1 MAMKNKS
8 LVFIGI
14 IFLLTGSLTAKEPLK
29 DYSFIRGVC
38 HNLTPD
44 QETLERDLGF
54 MQRLQLNSSRVWLNQ
69 RAYESNPEEY
79 INRVLNYVRTCNKYG
94 VTVMP
99 VLFSSGG
106 FPALL
111 EKNARAGCEKYV
123 TAIVNALKKE
133 EGLLMWD
140 VCNEPNCNDYYRKA
154 PPAEQQKRN
163 DEIAGFVRYFITYVK
178 KIDPVNAVTVGH
190 WIPKFCG
197 NTSDLVDVISFHDY
211 LETRSRV
218 EESYAIAEGYS
229 KKYNK
234 PLINSELCCIGRSNP
249 YDMAIQIADE
259 HNVGWYVFNLIISGG
274 WSDIHGLVYPD
285 GTIRDPASIAAL
297 FGFYR
302 KRDLNTTVKVLPNRE
317 EHAEKAIALLETVLN
332 GDFDE
337 YPDVFGIAPF
347 KSKRSSVRPLGSR
360 PPVASVDDILEAAE
374 YCANLLEGAEMVPMW
389 EPPTARIET
398 WRKMSDED
406 KEKARGEIRKFAY
419 DLALQ
424 LKEWCEL
431 F

>member
-1 MAMKNKS
+1 MKNK
-8 LVFIGI
+8 LFVFIGI

-29 DYSFIRGVC
+29 DYSFVHGVC

-54 MQRLQLNSSRVWLNQ
+54 MKRLQLNSTRVWLSQ
-69 RAYESNPEEY
+69 RAYVSNPEEY
-79 INRVLNYVRTCNKYG
+79 INRVLNYVRSCYKNG
-94 VTVMP
+94 ITVMP
-99 VLFSSGG
+99 ILFNGT

-111 EKNARAGCEKYV
+111 EKNAKAGCEKYV
-123 TAIVNALKKE
+123 SAIVNALKNE

-140 VCNEPNCNDYYRKA
+140 IMNEPEMNDYYRKA
-154 PPAEQQKRN
+154 PPEEQQKRN
-163 DEIAGFVRYFITYVK
+163 DEIADFVRYFITYVK

-197 NTSDLVDVISFHDY
+197 NTADLVDVISFHDY

-218 EESYAIAEGYS
+218 EEAYAIAEGYA

-259 HNVGWYVFNLIISGG
+259 HNVGWYVFDLIISGY

-285 GTIRDPASIAAL
+285 GTIRDPASIAAIY
-297 FGFYR
+297 GFYR
-302 KRDLNTTVKVLPNRE
+302 KRDLNTTIKVLPNRE
-317 EHAEKAIALLETVLN
+317 KHAEKAIALVEKVLN
-332 GDFDE
+332 GDFVE
-337 YPDVFGIAPF
+337 EPDVFGIAPF
-347 KSKRSSVRPLGSR
+347 RSKRSSAKTMGNRTAATP
-360 PPVASVDDILEAAE
+360 VDDILEAAE

-389 EPPTARIET
+389 EPPTAKIET

>member
-1 MAMKNKS
+1 MKKR
-8 LVFIGI
+8 LFVFIGI
-14 IFLLTGSLTAKEPLK
+14 VFLLTGSLTAKEPLK

-44 QETLERDLGF
+44 QATLDRDLGF
-54 MQRLQLNSSRVWLNQ
+54 MDRLQLNSTRVWLSQ

-79 INRVLNYVRTCNKYG
+79 INTVINYIRTCNKHG

-99 VLFSSGG
+99 ILFSSGG
-106 FPALL
+106 FPAVLQKGAS
-111 EKNARAGCEKYV
+111 EGCEKYV
-123 TAIVNALKKE
+123 TAIVNALKNE

-154 PPAEQQKRN
+154 PPEEKQKRN
-163 DEIAGFVRYFITYVK
+163 DEIAAFLRHFITFVK

-190 WIPKFCG
+190 WIPKFCE
-197 NTSDLVDVISFHDY
+197 NTNDLVDVISFHDY

-218 EESYAIAEGYS
+218 EASYALAEEFS

-234 PLINSELCCIGRSNP
+234 PLINSELCCICRSNP

-259 HNVGWYVFNLIISGG
+259 HNVGIYIFNLIISGG
-274 WSDIHGLVYPD
+274 WSDVHGLVYPD
-285 GTIRDPASIAAL
+285 GTIRDPSIIAAL

-302 KRDLNTTVKVLPNRE
+302 NRDLNTTVKALPNRE
-317 EHAEKAIALLETVLN
+317 EHAEKAIALLEEVLA

-337 YPDVFGIAPF
+337 FPDVFGIEPF
-347 KSKRSSVRPLGSR
+347 RATKSSVRPMGNR
-360 PPVASVDDILEAAE
+360 PPVTSVDDILEAAE
-374 YCANLLEGAEMVPMW
+374 YCANLLEGAEMVPMR
-389 EPPTARIET
+389 EPPTAKIET

-406 KEKARGEIRKFAY
+406 KEKARGEIRNFAY

>member
-1 MAMKNKS
+1 M
-8 LVFIGI
+8 
-14 IFLLTGSLTAKEPLK
+14 TGSLTGKEPLK
-29 DYSFIRGVC
+29 DYSFVRGVC
-38 HNLTPD
+38 HNLSPN
-44 QETLERDLGF
+44 QETLERDLEF
-54 MQRLQLNSSRVWLNQ
+54 MKRLQLNSTRVWLSQ
-69 RAYESNPEEY
+69 RAYENNPEDY
-79 INRVLNYVRTCNKYG
+79 VNRVVNYVRTCNKNG

-99 VLFSSGG
+99 IFFNGT

-111 EKNARAGCEKYV
+111 EKNAKETGEKYV
-123 TAIVNALKKE
+123 TAIVDALKNE

-140 VCNEPNCNDYYRKA
+140 IMNEPEMNDYYRKA
-154 PPAEQQKRN
+154 SPEEQEKRN
-163 DEIAGFVRYFITYVK
+163 DEIAGFVRHFITYVK

-190 WIPKFCG
+190 WLSKFCE

-259 HNVGWYVFNLIISGG
+259 HNVGWYVFDLIISGY

-285 GTIRDPASIAAL
+285 GTIRDPASIAAIY
-297 FGFYR
+297 GFYR
-302 KRDLNTTVKVLPNRE
+302 KRDLNTTVKALPNRE

-337 YPDVFGIAPF
+337 FPDVFGIAPF
-347 KSKRSSVRPLGSR
+347 RAKRSSVRLMGNR
-360 PPVASVDDILEAAE
+360 PPSTSVDDILEAAE
-374 YCANLLEGAEMVPMW
+374 YCANLLEGAEMVPMR
-389 EPPTARIET
+389 EPPTAKIET

>member
-1 MAMKNKS
+1 MKKK
-8 LVFIGI
+8 LFVFIGI
-14 IFLLTGSLTAKEPLK
+14 NFLLAASLTAKEPLK

-38 HNLTPD
+38 HNLTPN
-44 QETLERDLGF
+44 QEILERDLEF
-54 MQRLQLNSSRVWLNQ
+54 MKRLQLNSTRVWLSQ

-79 INRVLNYVRTCNKYG
+79 IKRVVNYVRTCNKYG

-99 VLFSSGG
+99 ILFNGT

-111 EKNARAGCEKYV
+111 EKNAKETGEKYV
-123 TAIVNALKKE
+123 TAMVNALKNE

-140 VCNEPNCNDYYRKA
+140 IMNEPEMNDYYRKSSSE
-154 PPAEQQKRN
+154 EQEKRIN
-163 DEIAGFVRYFITYVK
+163 EIEGFVRHFIAYVK

-190 WIPKFCG
+190 WLSKFCE

-218 EESYAIAEGYS
+218 EKSYAIAEGYS

-259 HNVGWYVFNLIISGG
+259 HNVGWYVFNLIISGYWG
-274 WSDIHGLVYPD
+274 EIHGLVYPD
-285 GTIRDPASIAAL
+285 GTIRDPSSIAAIY
-297 FGFYR
+297 GFYR
-302 KRDLNTTVKVLPNRE
+302 KRDLNTTVKALPNRE
-317 EHAEKAIALLETVLN
+317 KHAEKAIALLEKVLG
-332 GDFDE
+332 GDFNE
-337 YPDVFGIAPF
+337 LSDVFGIEPF
-347 KSKRSSVRPLGSR
+347 KASGN
-360 PPVASVDDILEAAE
+360 SVDDILEAAE
-374 YCANLLEGAEMVPMW
+374 YCANLLEGAEMVPMR
-389 EPPTARIET
+389 ESPTAKIET
-398 WRKMSDED
+398 WRKMSAGD

-419 DLALQ
+419 DLGLQ
-424 LKEWCEL
+424 LKELCEL

>member
-1 MAMKNKS
+1 
-8 LVFIGI
+8 
-14 IFLLTGSLTAKEPLK
+14 LTGSLTAKEPLK

-38 HNLTPD
+38 HNLSPD

-54 MQRLQLNSSRVWLNQ
+54 MNRLQLNSTRVWLRQ
-69 RAYESNPEEY
+69 RDYESNPEEY

-99 VLFSSGG
+99 ILFSGG
-106 FPALL
+106 FPANL

-123 TAIVNALKKE
+123 TAIVNALKNE
-133 EGLLMWD
+133 EGLLIWD

-154 PPAEQQKRN
+154 PPEEQQKRN
-163 DEIAGFVRYFITYVK
+163 DEIAGFLRYFITYVK

-190 WIPKFCG
+190 WIPKFCE
-197 NTSDLVDVISFHDY
+197 NTNDLVDVISFHDY

-218 EESYAIAEGYS
+218 EKSYALAEEYS

-259 HNVGWYVFNLIISGG
+259 HNVGWYVFDLIISGY

-285 GTIRDPASIAAL
+285 GTIRDPSIIAAL

-302 KRDLNTTVKVLPNRE
+302 NRDLNTTIKALPNRE
-317 EHAEKAIALLETVLN
+317 EHAEKAIALLEEVLA

-337 YPDVFGIAPF
+337 FPDVFGIEPF
-347 KSKRSSVRPLGSR
+347 RASKSSVRPFGNR

-374 YCANLLEGAEMVPMW
+374 YCANLLEGAEMIPMR
-389 EPPTARIET
+389 EPPTAKIET
-398 WRKMSDED
+398 WRKMSDQD

-424 LKEWCEL
+424 LKECCEL

>member
-1 MAMKNKS
+1 MKKKL

-38 HNLTPD
+38 HNLSPN
-44 QETLERDLGF
+44 QETLERDLKF
-54 MQRLQLNSSRVWLNQ
+54 MKRLQLNSTRVWLSQ

-79 INRVLNYVRTCNKYG
+79 IKRVVNYVRTCNKYG

-99 VLFSSGG
+99 IFFNGT

-111 EKNARAGCEKYV
+111 EKNAKETGEKYV
-123 TAIVNALKKE
+123 TAMVNALKNE

-140 VCNEPNCNDYYRKA
+140 IMNEPEMNDYYRKA
-154 PPAEQQKRN
+154 SPEEQEKRN
-163 DEIAGFVRYFITYVK
+163 DEIAGFVRHFITYVK
-178 KIDPVNAVTVGH
+178 KIDPGNAVTVGH
-190 WIPKFCG
+190 WLSKFCE

-218 EESYAIAEGYS
+218 EKSYAIAEGYS

-259 HNVGWYVFNLIISGG
+259 HNVGWYVFNLIISGYWG
-274 WSDIHGLVYPD
+274 EIHGLVYPD
-285 GTIRDPASIAAL
+285 GTIRDPSSIAAIY
-297 FGFYR
+297 GFYR
-302 KRDLNTTVKVLPNRE
+302 KRDLNTTVKALPNRE
-317 EHAEKAIALLETVLN
+317 EHAEKAIALLEKVLD
-332 GDFDE
+332 GDFDVF
-337 YPDVFGIAPF
+337 PDVFGIEPF
-347 KSKRSSVRPLGSR
+347 RALGN
-360 PPVASVDDILEAAE
+360 SVDDILEAAE

-389 EPPTARIET
+389 ESPTAKIET
-398 WRKMSDED
+398 WRKMSDGD

>member
-1 MAMKNKS
+1 MKKKL

-38 HNLTPD
+38 HNLSPN
-44 QETLERDLGF
+44 QETLERDLEF
-54 MQRLQLNSSRVWLNQ
+54 MKRLQLNSTRVWLSQ

-79 INRVLNYVRTCNKYG
+79 TKRVVNYVRTCNKYG

-99 VLFSSGG
+99 IFFNGT

-111 EKNARAGCEKYV
+111 GKNAKESGEKYV
-123 TAIVNALKKE
+123 AAIVNALKNE

-140 VCNEPNCNDYYRKA
+140 IMNEPEMNDYYRKA
-154 PPAEQQKRN
+154 SPEEQEKRS
-163 DEIAGFVRYFITYVK
+163 DEIAGFVRHFITYVK

-190 WIPKFCG
+190 WLSKFCE

-211 LETRSRV
+211 LETRSRI
-218 EESYAIAEGYS
+218 EKSYAIAEGYS

-259 HNVGWYVFNLIISGG
+259 HNVGIYIFNLIINGG
-274 WSDIHGLVYPD
+274 WSDVHGLVYPD
-285 GTIRDPASIAAL
+285 GTIRDPASIAAIY
-297 FGFYR
+297 GFYR
-302 KRDLNTTVKVLPNRE
+302 KRDLNTTVKALPNRE

-337 YPDVFGIAPF
+337 FPDVFGIAPF
-347 KSKRSSVRPLGSR
+347 RAKRSSVRLMGNR
-360 PPVASVDDILEAAE
+360 PPSTSVDDILEAAE
-374 YCANLLEGAEMVPMW
+374 YCANLLEGAEMVPMR
-389 EPPTARIET
+389 EPPTAKIET

>member
-1 MAMKNKS
+1 MKIKL

-14 IFLLTGSLTAKEPLK
+14 IFLLTSSLTAKEPLK
-29 DYSFIRGVC
+29 DYSFVRGVC

-44 QETLERDLGF
+44 QETLDRDLGF
-54 MQRLQLNSSRVWLNQ
+54 MKRLQLNSTRVWFSQ

-79 INRVLNYVRTCNKYG
+79 IKRVLNYVRTCNKNG
-94 VTVMP
+94 VTVTP
-99 VLFSSGG
+99 ILFNGT

-111 EKNARAGCEKYV
+111 EKNAKAACEKYV
-123 TAIVNALKKE
+123 TAIVNALKNE

-140 VCNEPNCNDYYRKA
+140 IMNEPEMNDYYRKA
-154 PPAEQQKRN
+154 PPEEQQKRN
-163 DEIAGFVRYFITYVK
+163 DEIAGFVRHFITYVK

-190 WIPKFCG
+190 WIPKFCEY
-197 NTSDLVDVISFHDY
+197 TSDLVDVISFHDY

-259 HNVGWYVFNLIISGG
+259 HNVGWYVFDLIISGY

-285 GTIRDPASIAAL
+285 GTIRDPASIAAIY
-297 FGFYR
+297 GFYR
-302 KRDLNTTVKVLPNRE
+302 KRDLNTTIKVLPNRE
-317 EHAEKAIALLETVLN
+317 EHAEKAIALVEKVLN
-332 GDFDE
+332 GDFVE
-337 YPDVFGIAPF
+337 EPDVFGIAPF
-347 KSKRSSVRPLGSR
+347 ISRRSSVKPMGNRTPAT
-360 PPVASVDDILEAAE
+360 PVDDILEAAE